1 MTWSRLV
8 FLGGAN
14 PKSESAISP
23 PKKRFTTETESS
35 QFWVAKGGLLDVNG
49 SFPSDNEVI
58 SNLSQWD
65 CSPDPNQSSKRI
77 LFRSLWHNY
86 FQHIAAK
93 SQGVITAS
101 IAPRILYLKWK
112 RSYENPRIRESFN
125 QIQPVYDGSFSTLQW
140 KSLHP
145 LVLLRVQPGNFPPC
159 APCRH
164 LPRTS
169 ETCFSAK
176 IHYKSY
182 PHKCNANIWDSTY
195 ITTKQKT
202 LVWSV
207 NFMTSCIPFD
217 TSETYITSCVWCLH
231 RSETTTLRSMLEQS
245 MRCSTSLSS
254 PKKRRQI
261 EQIELGQDQRW
272 NISKFQVWIQHASP
286 GNHFV
291 W

>member
-1 MTWSRLV
+1 MWMDLFLVITRWSVISVSGTVPLIQTSH
-8 FLGGAN
+8 L
-14 PKSESAISP
+14 SES
-23 PKKRFTTETESS
+23 PKAKVSSRPASHRGSSTSSGKVLRES
-35 QFWVAKGGLLDVNG
+35 
-49 SFPSDNEVI
+49 
-58 SNLSQWD
+58 
-65 CSPDPNQSSKRI
+65 
-77 LFRSLWHNY
+77 
-86 FQHIAAK
+86 
-93 SQGVITAS
+93 
-101 IAPRILYLKWK
+101 
-112 RSYENPRIRESFN
+112 ENPSSFN

-145 LVLLRVQPGNFPPC
+145 LVLLRVQPGNFPPS

-164 LPRTS
+164 LPRTL

-207 NFMTSCIPFD
+207 NFMTSCIHFD
-217 TSETYITSCVWCLH
+217 TSETYITCCVWCLH
-231 RSETTTLRSMLEQS
+231 RSETTTLQSMLEQS
-245 MRCSTSLSS
+245 RDVLGHCQWLSS

-272 NISKFQVWIQHASP
+272 NISKFQVWIQHAST
-286 GNHFV
+286 GNDFV